1 MHSHVLPCEPGPP
14 LVGIAPRLARRA
26 EAITAPF
33 WRALHRP
40 RGPWAGQESGL
51 LNPGRAP
58 EESYRDYMF
67 RTAIWP

>member
-1 MHSHVLPCEPGPP
+1 MRSHVLPCEPGPP

-33 WRALHRP
+33 WQALHRP
-40 RGPWAGQESGL
+40 REPWAGQESGL

-67 RTAIWP
+67 RTAIWR

>member
-1 MHSHVLPCEPGPP
+1 MHSHVLPCEAG
-14 LVGIAPRLARRA
+14 PRLAGVGRRLAGRA

-33 WRALHRP
+33 WQARHQP
-40 RGPWAGQESGL
+40 REPWADPRADP

-67 RTAIWP
+67 RKAIWP